1 MSNWTIFGNVAISDT
16 GETLQK
22 ISDSMSISSSGVTY
36 QQLGNMVVGS
46 DGSSYQQM
54 GDTFN
59 SDGSTRLGS
68 FTTGLGA
75 VFTKMPRED

>member
-16 GETLQK
+16 GETIQT
-22 ISDSMSISSSGVTY
+22 ISDTMSISSSGVTY
-36 QQLGNMVVGS
+36 QSVGNMMVGS

-54 GDTFN
+54 GDSFS

-68 FTTGLGA
+68 FTTGIGA
-75 VFTKMPRED
+75 IFTKKPRED